1 MAALLGPH
9 GPFAREPGYEER
21 SGQVRMAE
29 AVAAALHDAEV
40 LLCEAGTG
48 TGKTRAYLLPAL
60 LSGQRVVV
68 STATKAL
75 QDQIIKSD
83 VPKIERAL
91 GRTLNVAVGK
101 GLGNYVCVR
110 RYREARVHLTG
121 REAGRHL
128 PLVESWL
135 RETRTGDTSELGT
148 LPEDDPLWAE
158 ITSSSD
164 TRIGPPCSH
173 FDECF
178 VTRMKQRLFAAEL
191 LVVNHH
197 LFFADL
203 AVKLSAGEVGA
214 ARIGVL
220 PPFDA
225 VIFDEAHRLEDVAA
239 TFFGVRISTA
249 KLAALVRDAARVLE
263 RAGRPGQTA
272 RLTTSVGEASDAFF
286 DAVRAVLPLS
296 DGRIGLTTDSFDR
309 AAELAYH
316 GLDDALSVLAD
327 FAREN
332 ATNESMEVIERRAE
346 TLRKDLSAVIEPATH
361 HVAWAEIGVGKRMSL
376 GATLIDVGPLFRDQV
391 ANKLGGVVLTS
402 ATLASVPVAGVGAG
416 KFSFLRHRLGLL
428 EQLPVPVR
436 ELDVGSPFDF
446 QASALF
452 YVPRDLP
459 EVSAPEFHDAAIE
472 RATELIEIA
481 KGGAFV
487 LTTSVR
493 AMRALGA
500 GIRRA
505 TGRPVAIQG
514 DAPKT
519 ALLDAFR
526 ADGSGILVATMGFWE
541 GVDVPGDALR
551 LVILDK
557 LPFAVP
563 TDAVVRARAAAL
575 EAEGRDPFACYTV
588 PEAAITLKQGV
599 GRLLRTTKD
608 RGVVALFDR
617 RLVERGYGKRIRR
630 ELPLGPPTSDLDA
643 VRAFFGV
650 VAVS

>member
-1 MAALLGPH
+1 MTASMATLLGPD

-21 SGQVRMAE
+21 SGQVEMAE
-29 AVAAALHDAEV
+29 AVARALKDAEV

-60 LSGQRVVV
+60 MSGQRVVV

-83 VPKIERAL
+83 IPKIERAL
-91 GRTLNVAVGK
+91 GRTLSVALGK

-110 RYREARVHLTG
+110 RYREARTGLVG
-121 REAGRHL
+121 REAARHL

-135 RETRTGDTSELGT
+135 RESTTGDTSELVG

-158 ITSSSD
+158 IVSSSD
-164 TRIGPPCSH
+164 TRIGPSCS
-173 FDECF
+173 FYDECF
-178 VTRMKQRLFAAEL
+178 VTRMKQRLFGAEL

-203 AVKLSAGEVGA
+203 AVKLSAGEAGA

-249 KLAALVRDAARVLE
+249 KIAALVRDAERVLE
-263 RAGRPGQTA
+263 RAGRPGQVG
-272 RLTTSVGEASDAFF
+272 RLTETVSHAADTFF
-286 DAVRAVLPLS
+286 SAVRSVLPAA
-296 DGRIGLTTDSFDR
+296 DGRVALTSESFDR
-309 AAELAYH
+309 SAELAYH
-316 GLDDALSVLAD
+316 GLDDALSVLGD
-327 FAREN
+327 FAHEN
-332 ATNESMEVIERRAE
+332 ATSESMEVIERRAE
-346 TLRKDLSAVIEPATH
+346 SLRKDLAAVVEPATH
-361 HVAWAEIGVGKRMSL
+361 HVAWAELGLGKRMSL
-376 GATLIDVGPLFRDQV
+376 GATLIDVGPIFRDHV
-391 ANKLGGVVLTS
+391 AKKLGGVVLTS
-402 ATLASVPVAGVGAG
+402 ATLASVPVAGGEAS
-416 KFSFLRHRLGLL
+416 KFSFLKQRLGLM
-428 EQLPVPVR
+428 ESLPVPVH

-446 QASALF
+446 EASALF

-472 RATELIEIA
+472 RAAELIEIA
-481 KGGAFV
+481 KGGAFL

-526 ADGSGILVATMGFWE
+526 AEGSGILVATLGFWE
-541 GVDVPGDALR
+541 GVDVAGDALR

-575 EAEGRDPFACYTV
+575 EAEGRDPFASYTV

-599 GRLLRTTKD
+599 GRLLRTSRD

-617 RLVERGYGKRIRR
+617 RLVERGYG
-630 ELPLGPPTSDLDA
+630 
-643 VRAFFGV
+643 
-650 VAVS
+650 